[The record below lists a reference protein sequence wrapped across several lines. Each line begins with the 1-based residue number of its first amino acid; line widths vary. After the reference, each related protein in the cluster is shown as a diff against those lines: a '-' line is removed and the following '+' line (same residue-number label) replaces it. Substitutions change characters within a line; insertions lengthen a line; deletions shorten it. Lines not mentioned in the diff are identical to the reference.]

1 LALNPAV
8 INRMLETSER
18 IKSSDP
24 EAAFLVSW
32 AALEGFL
39 HRVLVVAIQYQGLS
53 AKDAVELVSSLGIH
67 RRASLERALGSVL
80 GQPPSNLPRYG
91 RDWRSLYAREQG
103 SHRSYH
109 ERRHGL
115 IHGSKH
121 ANPVILGKGVD
132 AIVEMVRMPLFG
144 LCEVSIHAGTQR
156 GTSLLLGDV
165 LTPYSGRLGSATGS
179 ATVQDVTEAYG
190 WHLWRP
196 T

>member
-1 LALNPAV
+1 MALNPAV

-24 EAAFLVSW
+24 EAAFLVAW
-32 AALEGFL
+32 AAMEGFL
-39 HRVLVVAIQYQGLS
+39 HRVLIVAAQYQGLS
-53 AKDAVELVSSLGIH
+53 ANDAVGLVSAQGVH

-91 RDWRSLYAREQG
+91 RDWRALYAREQG
-103 SHRSYH
+103 SHRSFH

-115 IHGSKH
+115 IHGSNH
-121 ANPVILGKGVD
+121 ANPVILAKGVD
-132 AIVEMVRMPLFG
+132 AIVDMVRMPLFG
-144 LCEVSIHAGTQR
+144 LCEITIHVGTKS

-165 LTPYSGRLGSATGS
+165 LTPYRGRLGSAAGS
-179 ATVQDVTEAYG
+179 ATVQDVAEAYA
-190 WHLWRP
+190 WSLRP